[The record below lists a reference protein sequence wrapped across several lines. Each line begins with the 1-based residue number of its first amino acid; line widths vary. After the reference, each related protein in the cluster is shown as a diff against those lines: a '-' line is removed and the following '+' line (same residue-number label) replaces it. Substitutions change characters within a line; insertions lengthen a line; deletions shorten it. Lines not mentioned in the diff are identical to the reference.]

1 MSFDLCPICLSLT
14 SILSG
19 GEDIE
24 QRFLR
29 SHQTV
34 LAKVNVFTDGKV
46 SPQFVCLMTHETP
59 VRPGGEDGCG
69 LVGMTG
75 SHSHA

>member
-1 MSFDLCPICLSLT
+1 M
-14 SILSG
+14 
-19 GEDIE
+19 
-24 QRFLR
+24 
-29 SHQTV
+29 